1 MSISLDLFPAGGGSG
16 GLFLRNSVLLI
27 LDVVSYHFPSYFNRK
42 NQSLFV
48 NKSLLPTGDQG
59 SLRGDR
65 FFSFY
70 MQLKTTHCRLIARAG
85 PHTHTQC
92 RIENQQIFSEA
103 VECSS
108 IFKFIPKNRYPYF
121 MHTYTPFCIIA
132 IAHSRWTLCEHGRI
146 WQPLKASWNK
156 EPINKIEKKMFGLWS
171 NCPDFLSPD
180 FHSRNASTWR

>member
-16 GLFLRNSVLLI
+16 GLFLWNSVLLI

-85 PHTHTQC
+85 PHTHTPNP
-92 RIENQQIFSEA
+92 ELNTNKFSAEQWS
-103 VECSS
+103 VLPYLSL
-108 IFKFIPKNRYPYF
+108 FPKIDV
-121 MHTYTPFCIIA
+121 HISCILTRR
-132 IAHSRWTLCEHGRI
+132 SV
-146 WQPLKASWNK
+146 S
-156 EPINKIEKKMFGLWS
+156 
-171 NCPDFLSPD
+171 
-180 FHSRNASTWR
+180 

>member
-65 FFSFY
+65 FFFI
-70 MQLKTTHCRLIARAG
+70 LHAT
-85 PHTHTQC
+85 
-92 RIENQQIFSEA
+92 ENYS
-103 VECSS
+103 
-108 IFKFIPKNRYPYF
+108 
-121 MHTYTPFCIIA
+121 
-132 IAHSRWTLCEHGRI
+132 L
-146 WQPLKASWNK
+146 
-156 EPINKIEKKMFGLWS
+156 
-171 NCPDFLSPD
+171 
-180 FHSRNASTWR
+180 